1 MKRLV
6 FATSN
11 AHKLSEIRGI
21 LPHFDIAGLQDIGIS
36 EDIEE
41 TGTTLEENALIKAK
55 FLYEKTRMP
64 SLSEDTG
71 LEVFSLNGAPGV
83 HTARYAGDEKDP
95 EKNMEKLL
103 AELEYKSNRQA
114 RFRTVISYVAQNET
128 HFFEGIVNGSIALK
142 KSGSKGFGYD
152 PVFIPEGFDQ
162 SFADLD
168 VFIKNKISHRAR
180 AVSKLIDFLSQ
191 SQ

>member
-83 HTARYAGDEKDP
+83 HTARYAGEEKDP

-114 RFRTVISYVAQNET
+114 RFRTVISYVAQDET

-142 KSGSKGFGYD
+142 KSGAKGFGYD

>member
-114 RFRTVISYVAQNET
+114 RFRTVISYVAQDET

-142 KSGSKGFGYD
+142 KSGAKGFGYD

>member
-41 TGTTLEENALIKAK
+41 TATTLEENALI
-55 FLYEKTRMP
+55 P
-64 SLSEDTG
+64 
-71 LEVFSLNGAPGV
+71 
-83 HTARYAGDEKDP
+83 
-95 EKNMEKLL
+95 
-103 AELEYKSNRQA
+103 ELEYKSNRQA
-114 RFRTVISYVAQNET
+114 RFRTVISYVAQDET

-191 SQ
+191 ITITGQ

>member
-83 HTARYAGDEKDP
+83 HTARYAGEEKDP

-103 AELEYKSNRQA
+103 AELEYKSNRQ
-114 RFRTVISYVAQNET
+114 
-128 HFFEGIVNGSIALK
+128 
-142 KSGSKGFGYD
+142 
-152 PVFIPEGFDQ
+152 
-162 SFADLD
+162 
-168 VFIKNKISHRAR
+168 
-180 AVSKLIDFLSQ
+180 
-191 SQ
+191 

>member
-114 RFRTVISYVAQNET
+114 RFRTVISYVAQDET

>member
-1 MKRLV
+1 
-6 FATSN
+6 
-11 AHKLSEIRGI
+11 
-21 LPHFDIAGLQDIGIS
+21 
-36 EDIEE
+36 
-41 TGTTLEENALIKAK
+41 
-55 FLYEKTRMP
+55 MP

-114 RFRTVISYVAQNET
+114 RFRTVISYVAQDET

-152 PVFIPEGFDQ
+152 PVFYSAGF
-162 SFADLD
+162 
-168 VFIKNKISHRAR
+168 
-180 AVSKLIDFLSQ
+180 
-191 SQ
+191 

>member
-83 HTARYAGDEKDP
+83 HTARYAGEEKDP

-114 RFRTVISYVAQNET
+114 RFRTVISYVAQDET

-142 KSGSKGFGYD
+142 KSGAKGFGYD

-168 VFIKNKISHRAR
+168 VFIKNEISHRAR

>member
-83 HTARYAGDEKDP
+83 HTARYAGEEKDP

-114 RFRTVISYVAQNET
+114 RFRTVISYVAQDET